1 MDKNETEKKKIKE
14 WGLRNYQQYQFLEI
28 DKEKNIFRQTH
39 FSQNQS
45 RHSLL
50 PGFVLLN
57 KCNYAACGIS
67 SLTL

>member
-1 MDKNETEKKKIKE
+1 MDERLKRQ
-14 WGLRNYQQYQFLEI
+14 LDFALEI

-50 PGFVLLN
+50 PGFVLLI
-57 KCNYAACGIS
+57 KCNYTARGIS